1 MTDGDDLPIID
12 AHQHFWDLARNPY
25 PWLRD
30 QPVAFR
36 YGDYSALRRTYLP
49 ADYRADTSGHRV
61 VGTVHVE
68 AEWDRGDPVAET
80 RWLAELRART
90 GLPTVAVAHAA
101 LDREDVAEVLA
112 AQAGFPF
119 VRGIRHKPSA
129 MASPREAMRG
139 APGSLDDPRWRAGY
153 ALLGEHHLSFDLQTP
168 WWHLA
173 AAADLAHDFPHT
185 RIIINHTG
193 LPVDR
198 SAEGLAAWR
207 IALADVAA
215 YSNVA
220 LKISGLGIR
229 GEAWNL
235 TANHPVIRDAIAI
248 FGVDRCCFASNFPV
262 DSLVGSFDT
271 IYTGFKAAVRDLA
284 DAEQRKLFHDNAVQI
299 YRMSDE
305 TQGDT
310 VTA

>member
-1 MTDGDDLPIID
+1 ML
-12 AHQHFWDLARNPY
+12 
-25 PWLRD
+25 
-30 QPVAFR
+30 FR
-36 YGDYSALRRTYLP
+36 S
-49 ADYRADTSGHRV
+49 
-61 VGTVHVE
+61 
-68 AEWDRGDPVAET
+68 
-80 RWLAELRART
+80 
-90 GLPTVAVAHAA
+90 
-101 LDREDVAEVLA
+101 
-112 AQAGFPF
+112 
-119 VRGIRHKPSA
+119 
-129 MASPREAMRG
+129 
-139 APGSLDDPRWRAGY
+139 
-153 ALLGEHHLSFDLQTP
+153 
-168 WWHLA
+168 
-173 AAADLAHDFPHT
+173 
-185 RIIINHTG
+185 
-193 LPVDR
+193 
-198 SAEGLAAWR
+198 AAWR